1 MKKNKKIF
9 LLSFFLFFFVITAA
23 GFCLAEDE
31 ESSRPLEIQYP
42 VIGDI
47 TAPAYVT
54 TLLPDYIEYIFYL
67 AIAISGL
74 LAFGALIFGGVKWLT
89 SAGNPAS
96 MSDAKDQIFAGILG
110 LVILLASWLF
120 LNTLNPQL
128 VVLKNPEIADL
139 PTPSPLP
146 SLHQGDVCIYDKQ
159 YDASDKQTLACYTR
173 DQKDNA
179 GSSNTTGISIIKSI
193 EIKRSEDAVAVFEGP
208 DYSGRRVC
216 FKKGTIVDDCGPN
229 DLTKCSFGAGVSDLV
244 AFNDLTDDIKSL
256 NVFPSEKC
264 SLPGIVLPQGPKNDF
279 SASVIAYR
287 DKNFKGPA
295 VLTFY
300 GAEDQDSSTTGI
312 GFIRS
317 IEIKNSSSAVRLFD
331 KENFEGKT
339 ICFTDSVHDLTLYK
353 HSGLLWWSINWD
365 IRVRSFKVIN
375 DSDCKNPGVTET
387 IQEEGS

>member
-1 MKKNKKIF
+1 MRKNKKIF
-9 LLSFFLFFFVITAA
+9 LLFFFLFFFVLATA
-23 GFCLAEDE
+23 GFCLAED
-31 ESSRPLEIQYP
+31 RKLEIQYP
-42 VIGDI
+42 IIGDT

-54 TLLPDYIEYIFYL
+54 TLLPDYIKYIFYL

-74 LAFGALIFGGVKWLT
+74 LAFGALIYGGIRWLT
-89 SAGNPAS
+89 SAGNTAS

-110 LVILLASWLF
+110 LVVLLSSWLF
-120 LNTLNPQL
+120 LNTINPQL

-146 SLHQGDVCIYDKQ
+146 SLHQGDVCIYNKQ

-216 FKKGTIVDDCGPN
+216 FKKGTIVDGCGPN

-244 AFNDLTDDIKSL
+244 VFNDLTDDIKSL
-256 NVFPSEKC
+256 NIFPAEKC
-264 SLPGIVLPQGPKNDF
+264 SLPGIVMPQGSKNDF

-287 DKNFKGPA
+287 DKDFKGPA

-300 GAEDQDSSTTGI
+300 GTEDQDSSTTGI
-312 GFIRS
+312 GFVRS

-339 ICFTDSVHDLTLYK
+339 ICFINSVQDLTSYSHTSAFGFK
-353 HSGLLWWSINWD
+353 IIGWD

-375 DSDCKNPGVTET
+375 DSDCPDPET
-387 IQEEGS
+387 TQNLEDIK